1 MLFLNRSQSG
11 KEEGLSSQSSERLS
25 TSAGTIPGQEPRT
38 PQGLWPKQSQT

>member
-1 MLFLNRSQSG
+1 MLFLNRSRSE

-38 PQGLWPKQSQT
+38 PQALWPKESET